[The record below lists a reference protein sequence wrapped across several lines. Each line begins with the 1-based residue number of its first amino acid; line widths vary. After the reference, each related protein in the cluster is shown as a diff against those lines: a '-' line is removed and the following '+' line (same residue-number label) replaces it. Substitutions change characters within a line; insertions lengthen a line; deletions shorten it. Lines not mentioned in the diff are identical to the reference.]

1 MLQNQ
6 KKKPQALDT
15 GLSIAYNEQTQQE
28 IKMTWRELKSYIEKQ
43 DEDFM
48 DSDIQ
53 VYDFSDGSEYEADVT
68 ELLFG
73 EHEDEDEEAGWVPY
87 LTINQKEYDDE
98 NTRGETKETSVD

>member
-1 MLQNQ
+1 MPQNQ

-15 GLSIAYNEQTQQE
+15 GLSIAYNERTLQE

-43 DEDFM
+43 DEEFM
-48 DSDIQ
+48 DSNIQ

-73 EHEDEDEEAGWVPY
+73 EDEKEEAGWVPY